1 MVIKTTSNRLDAK
14 ELLQVAKANRN
25 QLKMSKKLKNAKT
38 LNLITSSYFK
48 QFSLDQLAQTNIN
61 LNNLTFQMLKERQS
75 QMSSQ
80 QPCSSNGPDGPQVAK
95 LIVFYNKKWI
105 GIGY

>member
-38 LNLITSSYFK
+38 LNLITSSYLVD
-48 QFSLDQLAQTNIN
+48 S
-61 LNNLTFQMLKERQS
+61 
-75 QMSSQ
+75 
-80 QPCSSNGPDGPQVAK
+80 
-95 LIVFYNKKWI
+95 
-105 GIGY
+105 